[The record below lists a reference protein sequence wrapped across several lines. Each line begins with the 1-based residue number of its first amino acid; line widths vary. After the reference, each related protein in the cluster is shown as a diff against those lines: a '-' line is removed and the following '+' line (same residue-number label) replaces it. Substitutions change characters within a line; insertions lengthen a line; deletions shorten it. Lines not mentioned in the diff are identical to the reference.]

1 MRGLLR
7 RRHGTGDRRR
17 LIPELSLAGHRAAA
31 IRISALLASFIAALY
46 VGMPV
51 RAQSTQATQ
60 ATLRITSPIGRTGI
74 PGTIR
79 IVARLDGQLP
89 ESMPRVEFYVDKLH
103 LADDDGPPYEALW
116 TDDNPFERR
125 ELFVRAELPSGVV
138 LTHSLV
144 LNPLTVDEAVNVN
157 SVPLEASVTDV
168 RGRFVRELTKT
179 DFEVLEDGVVQE
191 IDQLSYQ
198 RQPALFVLLIDSSQ
212 SMSTRFPV
220 VRAAASQLLRSIHPD
235 DVVAVVP
242 FSRALTRI
250 TGPTRDH
257 TTVLQAIGAIQ
268 PSGGTA
274 ILDALQE
281 VVPRLTS
288 EYERRAIVLITDG
301 YDEHSTSDFDETIA
315 ALRNSRTTLY
325 VIGMGGIAGISLKG
339 EKLLTQLTQQTG
351 GRAWFPR
358 DDRRL
363 AEAYTT
369 AAEEV
374 QQRYVMTYTPKNQ
387 RRDGTWRRITVNL
400 REPELRVRTR
410 EGYTAPLAPPVRT
423 SFEFTA
429 VSSGDHAARLMPDD
443 LEVIEDGKPQK
454 IDTFQES
461 VLPVTIMLAL
471 DSSGSMTRSAE
482 KAMEAARQFVTS
494 MRPEDELGMMMFA
507 DKSEY
512 VQLPTLQRDLALAA
526 IDGYKAAGGTALYD
540 AIHESLTRIASVAR
554 RRVIVVVTDGRDE
567 NAASNGPGSLR
578 TWDDVL
584 TKLRETEATVYAVGI
599 GSRVDRSTLQELA
612 NRSGG
617 AAYFPQDVATLATDY
632 QRILDE
638 LRRRYVLGYESTNTE
653 RDGKWRKV
661 EIRARLKDVIVRSRD
676 GYFAPEQ

>member
-1 MRGLLR
+1 M
-7 RRHGTGDRRR
+7 
-17 LIPELSLAGHRAAA
+17 
-31 IRISALLASFIAALY
+31 AALW

-51 RAQSTQATQ
+51 RAQSTQPTEPVLV
-60 ATLRITSPIGRTGI
+60 LRITSPIGRTGI

-79 IVARLDGQLP
+79 IVARLDGRLP
-89 ESMPRVEFYVDKLH
+89 ESAPRVEFYVDKLH
-103 LADDDGPPYEALW
+103 LSDDDAPPYEALW

-125 ELFVRAELPSGVV
+125 ELSVRAELPSGAI

-144 LNPLTVDEAVNVN
+144 LNPLTVDEAVQVN

-168 RGRFVRELTKT
+168 RGRFVRELTKS
-179 DFEVLEDGVVQE
+179 DFEVREDGVVQE
-191 IDQLSYQ
+191 IDQLSFQ
-198 RQPALFVLLIDSSQ
+198 RQPSLFMLLVDSSQ
-212 SMSTRFPV
+212 SMALRFPT
-220 VRAAASQLLRSIHPD
+220 VRAAASRLLRSLHPE

-242 FSRALTRI
+242 FSRGVTGI

-257 TTVLQAIGAIQ
+257 PTVLQAISAIQ

-274 ILDALQE
+274 ILDTLQE
-281 VVPRLTS
+281 VLPRLTS
-288 EYERRAIVLITDG
+288 EFERRAIVLITDG

-315 ALRNSRTTLY
+315 ALRKSRTSLY

-339 EKLLTQLTQQTG
+339 EYLLTQLAQQTG

-363 AEAYTT
+363 AEAYATT
-369 AAEEV
+369 AEEV

-400 REPELRVRTR
+400 HDPELRVRTR
-410 EGYTAPLAPPVRT
+410 EGYTAPLAPPVRA

-429 VSSGDHAARLMPDD
+429 VSTGDKAAPLLPDD
-443 LEVIEDGKPQK
+443 IEVLEDGVPQK
-454 IDTFQES
+454 IDAFQEA

-494 MRPEDELGMMMFA
+494 MRPEDELGMIMFA

-512 VQLPTLQRDLALAA
+512 IQLPTLQRDLALAA

-540 AIHESLTRIASVAR
+540 AMHESLTRIASIPR

-578 TWDDVL
+578 TWDEVL

-612 NRSGG
+612 DRSGG
-617 AAYFPQDVATLATDY
+617 AAYFSQDVATLATDY
-632 QRILDE
+632 QKILDE
-638 LRRRYVLGYESTNTE
+638 LRRRYVLGYESTNID

-661 EIRARLKDVIVRSRD
+661 EIRTRLKDVIVRSRD